1 MVDKFTRLSNICMN
15 LAVEVVEWRNRWQSV
30 EPSRYNAQMKSR
42 TLIITI

>member
-1 MVDKFTRLSNICMN
+1 MAKFTGLSNICMN